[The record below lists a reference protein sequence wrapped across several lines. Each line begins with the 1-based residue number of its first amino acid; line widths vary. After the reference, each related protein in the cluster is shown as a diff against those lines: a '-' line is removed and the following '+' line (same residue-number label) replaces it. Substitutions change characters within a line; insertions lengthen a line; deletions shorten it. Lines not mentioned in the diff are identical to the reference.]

1 MLRVQ
6 DQAKK
11 AAHTGPPH

>member
-6 DQAKK
+6 DQAK
-11 AAHTGPPH
+11 